1 MAAFSL
7 GVIVVVVAVAAL
19 LQLEVEYEPL
29 IIEKSVVL
37 QGSDVEVFKFVADL
51 PNYDK
56 VSTKFKLIITRND
69 S

>member
-7 GVIVVVVAVAAL
+7 GVIVVVVAIAAL

-29 IIEKSVVL
+29 IVEKTVVVHGL
-37 QGSDVEVFKFVADL
+37 DVDVFKIVADI

-56 VSTKFKLIITRND
+56 VGIIW
-69 S
+69 